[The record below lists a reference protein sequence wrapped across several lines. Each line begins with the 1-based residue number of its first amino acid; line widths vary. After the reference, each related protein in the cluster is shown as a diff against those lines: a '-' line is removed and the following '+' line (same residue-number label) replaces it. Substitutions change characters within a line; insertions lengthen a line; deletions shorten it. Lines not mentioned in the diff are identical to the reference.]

1 MYFVDFLMIFC
12 FFRELTLC
20 VELSSKEVLDVEE
33 VDEAWGRGST
43 PLVFEPVILNF
54 GSILDEIF
62 MKKLILLVNLMR
74 KREKT

>member
-1 MYFVDFLMIFC
+1 MHFVDFLMIFC

-43 PLVFEPVILNF
+43 PLVFEPFFNEMF
-54 GSILDEIF
+54 MIF
-62 MKKLILLVNLMR
+62 FDFASKFDA
-74 KREKT
+74 KT